1 MLETVWKAIQEP
13 TPTYIIVLAYLVPYA
28 IAYLVFL
35 PNTRIFRMGLYPIAL
50 MLMVWVIMGINGD
63 PSEDFFIVVLLST
76 QFKVLTI
83 MPVSGL
89 RTTSVMVRAH
99 LDV

>member
-1 MLETVWKAIQEP
+1 
-13 TPTYIIVLAYLVPYA
+13 
-28 IAYLVFL
+28 
-35 PNTRIFRMGLYPIAL
+35 MGLYPIAL